1 MRVRV
6 RVRLRVGAG
15 RSGERG
21 SAVTDFVMVSA
32 LVAVLFVAVFQLGL
46 ALHVRNTLIS
56 CASEGAR
63 LGARADA
70 DPDDGAARA
79 RELIT
84 ASLTARYARQ
94 VTAHVVDAGGV
105 QAVAVEVVAP
115 LPVIGPLGPDGALR
129 VTGRAFLE
137 TQ

>member
-1 MRVRV
+1 MGIQPKGRA
-6 RVRLRVGAG
+6 AG
-15 RSGERG
+15 PGERG

-56 CASEGAR
+56 CAAEGAR
-63 LGARADA
+63 LGARANA

-79 RELIT
+79 RQLIT
-84 ASLTARYARQ
+84 TSLTARYARQ
-94 VTAHVVDAGGV
+94 VSAHVVDAGGV
-105 QAVAVEVVAP
+105 KAVAVEVVAP
-115 LPVIGPLGPDGALR
+115 LPVIGPLGPDGALH

-137 TQ
+137 AP